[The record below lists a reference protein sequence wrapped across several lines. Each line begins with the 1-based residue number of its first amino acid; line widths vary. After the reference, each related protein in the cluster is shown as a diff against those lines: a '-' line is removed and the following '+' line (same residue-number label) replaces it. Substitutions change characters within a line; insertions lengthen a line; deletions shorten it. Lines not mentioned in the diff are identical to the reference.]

1 RYKMKKTALLIFI
14 IINIISVLHL
24 LSEGSLYVTDFQGVL
39 SSLILAFS
47 AAYFPIIVFISIDDH
62 EQKKA

>member
-1 RYKMKKTALLIFI
+1 MKKIALLIFI

-47 AAYFPIIVFISIDDH
+47 ATYFPIIVFISIDDH

>member
-1 RYKMKKTALLIFI
+1 MKKIALLIFI

-47 AAYFPIIVFISIDDH
+47 AAYFPIIFFISIDDH

>member
-1 RYKMKKTALLIFI
+1 MKKIALLIFI

-47 AAYFPIIVFISIDDH
+47 AVYFPIIVFISIDDH

>member
-1 RYKMKKTALLIFI
+1 MKKIALLIFI

-47 AAYFPIIVFISIDDH
+47 AAYFPIFVFISIDDH
-62 EQKKA
+62 EQ

>member
-1 RYKMKKTALLIFI
+1 MKKIALLIFI

-39 SSLILAFS
+39 SSLILAIS